1 MKTHKIHSG
10 SGESLAEVMV
20 SAVIF
25 FIMMAVLQGA
35 ISFSTNAQHKS
46 EEIREKNAQI
56 CRNLQTT
63 SYVPGAESRNY
74 VFKATTADGETP
86 GSEAA
91 VLFRIAVELGTK
103 EVTCL
108 EADGTSETITFYLYG
123 TPVGESTGG
132 DTP

>member
-46 EEIREKNAQI
+46 EEIREKMHRFAGT
-56 CRNLQTT
+56 CRLLPTFPEQKAGTTYSKPQRQTEKHRDQKRQCCF
-63 SYVPGAESRNY
+63 A
-74 VFKATTADGETP
+74 
-86 GSEAA
+86 
-91 VLFRIAVELGTK
+91 
-103 EVTCL
+103 
-108 EADGTSETITFYLYG
+108 
-123 TPVGESTGG
+123 
-132 DTP
+132 